1 MLELELDMEIKKD
14 LNICLTPENHLIIIS
29 LFGFS
34 IKMTIGCQMGIGRPY
49 GADPGSQSL
58 CEKTQFL

>member
-34 IKMTIGCQMGIGRPY
+34 IKMIIGCQMGIGS
-49 GADPGSQSL
+49 SQSL